1 MSDSKN
7 REPSADIFQLL
18 QEDSERKKGEVKKEK
33 SELLY
38 SLGIKE
44 YFKEGSIKI
53 DMKTCRGVE
62 CKLCIKACPNSALY
76 WKSGEIAVTEGLCNF
91 CAACVL
97 NCMVDNCIEVTRKRP
112 NGETERFTKPI
123 DVIRLLNRINA
134 QNRKKR
140 TEARSITIQEN
151 LKQNQK

>member
-1 MSDSKN
+1 MSNVKSKE
-7 REPSADIFQLL
+7 RSADIYRLL
-18 QEDSERKKGEVKKEK
+18 QDDSERGKKDEK
-33 SELLY
+33 TKLLD

-44 YFKEGSIKI
+44 YFKEGSIRI
-53 DMKTCRGVE
+53 DLKTCRGVE

-76 WKSGEIAVTEGLCNF
+76 WKSGQVGITKELCNF

-112 NGETERFTKPI
+112 DGVTERFTKPG

-140 TEARSITIQEN
+140 TETRSGAIQEN
-151 LKQNQK
+151 LKPPKH